1 MTGTAGAAVIDDP
14 AASPALARSVS
25 TEVRLLKNAYIGIG
39 ARQIPVLGPVE
50 QVRNVHR
57 ARHKPRRLPDPP
69 EAKPLQTSFHSGVK
83 NVGYQAPCFPSDGQ
97 PQGRAEQGIDDSL

>member
-1 MTGTAGAAVIDDP
+1 MTGTAGAAVIEDP

-25 TEVRLLKNAYIGIG
+25 TQVRLLKDAYIGIG
-39 ARQIPVLGPVE
+39 AREIPVLGAVE

-69 EAKPLQTSFHSGVK
+69 KAKPLQTSFHPGVK
-83 NVGYQAPCFPSDGQ
+83 NIGYQAPCFPRYGQ
-97 PQGRAEQGIDDSL
+97 PQSRAE